1 MILTNV
7 PRSTIVS
14 VVLSQ
19 LIATLGFAPVT
30 RASSMMPPANE
41 YAIEFHPP
49 LDRGAPD
56 VAVGGGPRCGFKFTP
71 LLPHDASKDYG
82 EISPPH
88 FSLTVRPNPT
98 FWLRTVKRMSEID
111 FYIYEYDTE
120 GRGKDGELIYET
132 LLDVPGGESFFSIP
146 VPPDVALEPGKI
158 YRWYMDVVMGDGA
171 SIEVLGNSGWI
182 ERIEVSP
189 TLRKQLVGAETPLDR
204 ARVYAETGIWH
215 DAFEILVQERRLGD
229 TPELEAEWKEF
240 LMSADFAEY
249 VTEIPLLDCCSDRA
263 SEPR

>member
-1 MILTNV
+1 MILTNG

-19 LIATLGFAPVT
+19 LIAILGFAPVT
-30 RASSMMPPANE
+30 RASSVMPPANE
-41 YAIEFHPP
+41 YALEFHPP

-56 VAVGGGPRCGFKFTP
+56 VTFGGYPRCGSKFTP
-71 LLPHDASKDYG
+71 LIPRDASKDYG
-82 EISPPH
+82 ELYPPH
-88 FSLTVRPNPT
+88 FSLTVRSNPT
-98 FWLRTVKRMSEID
+98 FWLRTLKTMSEMYFEIV
-111 FYIYEYDTE
+111 EYDTE
-120 GRGKDGELIYET
+120 GRGTDGKVIYET
-132 LLDVPGGESFFSIP
+132 SLELAGVESFVSIP
-146 VPPDVALEPGKI
+146 VPPGVALEPGKT
-158 YRWYMDVVMGDGA
+158 YGWYMDGVMGDGA
-171 SIEVLGNSGWI
+171 SIEIVTDSGWI
-182 ERIEVSP
+182 ERVEVSP
-189 TLRKQLVGAETPLDR
+189 TLRKQLVLADTPLDR
-204 ARVYAETGIWH
+204 ARVYAEAGIWH